1 MFLTV
6 LFFCVLNALAVFG
19 QLSGRVGPTTSRS
32 AKQATIC
39 NVLSYG
45 GKVGSSVCAYNISS
59 MERDLLGTC
68 CCIVGHWSRYSVGFQ
83 QLRHEA

>member
-1 MFLTV
+1 MFLT
-6 LFFCVLNALAVFG
+6 LAFFCVLNALSACG

-45 GKVGSSVCAYNISS
+45 GKVGSSVRVYHIRPSS
-59 MERDLLGTC
+59 TYKASDLTYL
-68 CCIVGHWSRYSVGFQ
+68 
-83 QLRHEA
+83 